1 MADIS
6 QTTFWNAFLNDDVW
20 ILIQI
25 ALQLVQQISM
35 CSDNGLAPKRLQ
47 TIMWTNDGLVYWRI

>member
-35 CSDNGLAPKRLQ
+35 GSDNGLAPKRLQ